1 MIINRGP
8 AHPYENQAG
17 WAIGLS
23 EYIDYQAYKKR
34 LLLTLSIDFNRE
46 DGIYQGARK
55 KRRGRAFGV
64 TWMVFRGDEGG
75 RAGTESGSG

>member
-1 MIINRGP
+1 MIINKGIARL
-8 AHPYENQAG
+8 YENQAG

-64 TWMVFRGDEGG
+64 TWMVFREDEVG
-75 RAGTESGSG
+75 RDGTESDSG